1 MFGKKIL
8 TIIQVVD
15 IIFLVGNI
23 NCTIGKRGLRKM
35 TTWTVESLVGV
46 INHERLRQSIT
57 ETPFGE
63 LVDVHNALRN
73 VLSVCLNCCD
83 IPETACIVSD
93 LFNAYAVEITD
104 RLTR

>member
-1 MFGKKIL
+1 MHIFCMFGKKIL

-73 VLSVCLNCCD
+73 VLSVCLN
-83 IPETACIVSD
+83 
-93 LFNAYAVEITD
+93 
-104 RLTR
+104 